1 MRIGQIAID
10 VTPLREGRD
19 FRLLFSGRLVSMAG
33 NAVATTAANWQVYAL
48 TKSSLAVGTLTLA
61 DSIGMFA
68 GLLAGGMLA
77 DRHDRRMLMLATRA
91 PLALLAA
98 LLTVNSLLSHPQL
111 WAVYALVTAVGA
123 LSGVGS
129 PASTAAMPALVR
141 PDQLAAAAAL
151 GAMSGQLGNLG
162 GPALAG
168 GLIAGPG
175 LAFCYGIDAAC
186 FAVFGLTTWLM
197 RPLPPTVRAV
207 RPGLRSMAEGLR
219 HVRRNAVVGGM
230 LAVDTSAM
238 IFGMPSALFPAV
250 AHEHFH
256 GGAATF
262 GLLAAAPGFGALLG
276 AATSGWTGRLR
287 RPGLVVI
294 GAGLAWGA
302 AVVGFGLSGSLAIAL
317 VFLALAGMADLISE
331 VLRNAL
337 LQHYT
342 PDSLR
347 GRVSSLY
354 LAQVT
359 TAPSVGNVE
368 AGLVAQLCT
377 VTVSVVSGG
386 LACVAGALI
395 LGAINPALRRATLAR
410 ADDDGLPGGQPDTL
424 SAGAANAPRG
434 GRREPG
440 GPRCAPGCR

>member
-1 MRIGQIAID
+1 MRIGQIVID

-77 DRHDRRMLMLATRA
+77 DRHDRRMLMVATRA
-91 PLALLAA
+91 PLAPLAA
-98 LLTVNSLLSHPQL
+98 LLMVNSLLPHPRL

-141 PDQLAAAAAL
+141 PGQLAAAAAL

-162 GPALAG
+162 GPAFAG
-168 GLIAGPG
+168 ALIAGPG
-175 LAFCYGIDAAC
+175 LASCYGIDAAC
-186 FAVFGLTTWLM
+186 FAVFGLTAWFIG
-197 RPLPPTVRAV
+197 PLPPTIRAG

-219 HVRRNAVVGGM
+219 HIRRNPVVGGM

-238 IFGMPSALFPAV
+238 IFGMPAALFPAL
-250 AHEHFH
+250 AREHFH
-256 GGAATF
+256 GGSATF
-262 GLLAAAPGFGALLG
+262 GLLAAAPGLGALLG
-276 AATSGWTGRLR
+276 AATSGWTGRLK
-287 RPGLVVI
+287 RPGIVVI
-294 GAGLAWGA
+294 VAGLAWGA
-302 AVVGFGLSGSLAIAL
+302 AVVGFGLSGNLAVAL
-317 VFLALAGMADLISE
+317 VCLALAGMADLISE

-368 AGLVAQLCT
+368 AGIVAQLFT
-377 VTVSVVSGG
+377 ATVSVVSGG

-395 LGAINPALRRATLAR
+395 LGAINPALRRATLAT
-410 ADDDGLPGGQPDTL
+410 AGDDGFGGDLVQE
-424 SAGAANAPRG
+424 APV
-434 GRREPG
+434 P
-440 GPRCAPGCR
+440 A

>member
-19 FRLLFSGRLVSMAG
+19 FRLLFTGRGVSMAG
-33 NAVATTAANWQVYAL
+33 NAIATAAANWQVYGL
-48 TKSSLAVGTLTLA
+48 TGSSLAVGMVTLA

-77 DRHDRRMLMLATRA
+77 DRHDRRVLMLATRA

-98 LLTVNSLLSHPQL
+98 LMMVNSLLPRPLL
-111 WAVYALVTAVGA
+111 WAVYLLVTAIGA
-123 LSGVGS
+123 LSGLGS

-168 GLIAGPG
+168 ALIAGPG
-175 LAFCYGIDAAC
+175 LASCYGIDAAC
-186 FAVFGLTTWLM
+186 FAVFGLTAWFI
-197 RPLPPTVRAV
+197 RPLPPTIRAG

-238 IFGMPSALFPAV
+238 IFGMPSALFPAM
-250 AHEHFH
+250 ASEHFH
-256 GGAATF
+256 GGSATF
-262 GLLAAAPGFGALLG
+262 GLLAAAPGLGALIG
-276 AATSGWTGRLR
+276 AATSGWTGRLK
-287 RPGLVVI
+287 RPGIVVI
-294 GAGLAWGA
+294 IAGLAWGA
-302 AVVGFGLSGSLAIAL
+302 AIVGFGLSGSLAIAL
-317 VFLALAGMADLISE
+317 AFLALAGMADLISE

-342 PDSLR
+342 PDALR

-368 AGLVAQLCT
+368 AGLIAQLFS
-377 VTVSVVSGG
+377 VTISVVSGG

-395 LGAINPALRRATLAR
+395 LGAINPALRRAALAR
-410 ADDDGLPGGQPDTL
+410 PVGSGD
-424 SAGAANAPRG
+424 RG
-434 GRREPG
+434 GAGDGISAE
-440 GPRCAPGCR
+440 APTQA

>member
-1 MRIGQIAID
+1 MRIGQIVID

-33 NAVATTAANWQVYAL
+33 NAVATTAANWQVYGL

-98 LLTVNSLLSHPQL
+98 LLMVNSLLPHPQL

-168 GLIAGPG
+168 ALIAGPG
-175 LAFCYGIDAAC
+175 LASCYGIDAAC
-186 FAVFGLTTWLM
+186 FAVFGLTTWFM
-197 RPLPPTVRAV
+197 RPLPPTVRAG

-276 AATSGWTGRLR
+276 AMTSGWTGRLR

-294 GAGLAWGA
+294 GAGLVWGA

-317 VFLALAGMADLISE
+317 MFLALAGMADLISE

-368 AGLVAQLCT
+368 AGLVAQLFT
-377 VTVSVVSGG
+377 VTASVVSGG

-410 ADDDGLPGGQPDTL
+410 AGEDGLA
-424 SAGAANAPRG
+424 AGPAQEAHAP
-434 GRREPG
+434 
-440 GPRCAPGCR
+440 A

>member
-10 VTPLREGRD
+10 VTPLRESRD
-19 FRLLFSGRLVSMAG
+19 FRLLFTGRGVSMAG
-33 NAVATTAANWQVYAL
+33 NAIATTAANWQVYAL
-48 TKSSLAVGTLTLA
+48 TGSSLAVGMLTLA
-61 DSIGMFA
+61 DSVGMLG

-77 DRHDRRMLMLATRA
+77 DRHDRRVLMLATRA

-98 LLTVNSLLSHPQL
+98 MLMVNSLLPHPLL
-111 WAVYALVTAVGA
+111 WAVYLLVTAVGA
-123 LSGVGS
+123 LSGLGS

-141 PDQLAAAAAL
+141 PDRLAAAAAL

-168 GLIAGPG
+168 ALIAGPG
-175 LAFCYGIDAAC
+175 LASCYGIDAAC
-186 FAVFGLTTWLM
+186 FAVFGLTAWFIG
-197 RPLPPTVRAV
+197 PLPPTVRAG
-207 RPGLRSMAEGLR
+207 RPGLRSMAQGFR
-219 HVRRNAVVGGM
+219 HVRHNAVVGGM

-238 IFGMPSALFPAV
+238 IFGMPSALFPAM
-250 AHEHFH
+250 ASEHFH
-256 GGAATF
+256 GGSATF

-276 AATSGWTGRLR
+276 AVTSGWTGRLK
-287 RPGLVVI
+287 RPGIVVI
-294 GAGLAWGA
+294 AAGLAWGA
-302 AVVGFGLSGSLAIAL
+302 AIVGFGLSGSLAIAL
-317 VFLALAGMADLISE
+317 AFLALAGMADLISE

-368 AGLVAQLCT
+368 AGLVAQLFS
-377 VTVSVVSGG
+377 VTISVVSGG

-395 LGAINPALRRATLAR
+395 LGAINPALRRASLPVPDELTGLAEE
-410 ADDDGLPGGQPDTL
+410 A
-424 SAGAANAPRG
+424 SAPA
-434 GRREPG
+434 
-440 GPRCAPGCR
+440 